1 MDIHAPEGPTR
12 SLKDFAIHILI
23 VTIGIL
29 IALALEGI
37 RETVHEHNLV
47 GETREN
53 FLRELEFNR
62 KQLKLETANVRQ
74 TREQVDNILLTM
86 PVLLKAPDR
95 LKQQIRDLKPGF
107 YFFGDTSWNA
117 ALPSGALTYMKTA
130 ELNRFE
136 TAFFTVRNYVNDQKV
151 AQPQWIAI
159 ESYFQSRGKYSSQEV
174 VEGEE
179 RLRAFQ
185 LELTI
190 MEHGVRELSGDLDEA
205 LAKH

>member
-1 MDIHAPEGPTR
+1 MDIHPPEGPTR
-12 SLKDFAIHILI
+12 SLKDFAIHILV

-53 FLRELEFNR
+53 FLREFQFNR
-62 KQLKLETANVRQ
+62 EHLKLETANVRQ
-74 TREQVDNILLTM
+74 TREQVDNILLAM
-86 PVLLKAPDR
+86 PVLLKAPDK
-95 LKQQIRDLKPGF
+95 LKQRVGDLKPGF
-107 YFFGDTSWNA
+107 YFFSDTSWNA

-136 TAFFTVRNYVNDQKV
+136 DAFFSVQIYVGEQKV
-151 AQPQWIAI
+151 ALPQWVAI
-159 ESYFQSRGKYSSQEV
+159 ESYFQSRSKYSTQEI

-190 MEHGVRELSGDLDEA
+190 MEHGLRELSGNLDEA

>member
-37 RETVHEHNLV
+37 RETVHEHSLV

-53 FLRELEFNR
+53 FRRELEFNR
-62 KQLKLETANVRQ
+62 EHLKLETANVRQ
-74 TREQVDNILLTM
+74 TREQVDSILLVM
-86 PVLLKAPDR
+86 PILSKKPNQ
-95 LKQQIRDLKPGF
+95 LKQRVKALKPSF
-107 YFFGDTSWNA
+107 YFFGDRSWNA

-136 TAFFTVRNYVNDQKV
+136 ATFFSVRNYVNDQKF

-159 ESYFQSRGKYSSQEV
+159 ESYFQSRGKYSTQEA

-190 MEHGVRELSGDLDEA
+190 MEHGLGELSGDLDEA